1 MDAEDT
7 DLLRRYRRGDVAAL
21 EQLVAKYRRPLYG
34 FIHNMTGG
42 RDDADDIFQEV
53 WLRVI
58 AKFSLYRP
66 DNFFGWLVRIAR
78 NLMIDRVRRRKDV
91 VSLDAETPDGGSLAD
106 TLAAPGRGPGHAAA
120 AGELAGRIRA
130 AVDTLPPEQKEV
142 FLLRVQTGMP
152 FKDIAVA
159 QKVSI
164 NTALA
169 RMQYALAK
177 LRPLLARDYA
187 AAGER

>member
-1 MDAEDT
+1 MDLNDT
-7 DLLRRYRRGDVAAL
+7 ELLRRYRHGDVAAL
-21 EQLVAKYRRPLYG
+21 ESLVEKYRRPLYG
-34 FIHNMTGG
+34 FIYNMTGG
-42 RDDADDIFQEV
+42 QDDADEIFQEV
-53 WLRVI
+53 WCRVI

-78 NLMIDRVRRRKDV
+78 NLVIDRVRRRKDV
-91 VSLDAETPDGGSLAD
+91 VSLDAATPDGGTLAD
-106 TLAAPGRGPGHAAA
+106 VLSDGNRGPGQAAA
-120 AGELAGRIRA
+120 AGELGRSIQA
-130 AVDTLPPEQKEV
+130 AVNTLPPEQKEV
-142 FLLRVQTGMP
+142 FVLRVQAGMA
-152 FKDIAVA
+152 FKEIAVV

-187 AAGER
+187 ALG